1 LGGGDI
7 LIVHKLTFKQW
18 QYIATHD
25 KVYLPE
31 NVTSVPRTKNFVKD
45 KFKGDLNMDVG
56 FGHITFESEKD
67 LSWFLLSI

>member
-1 LGGGDI
+1 MGGGDI

-31 NVTSVPRTKNFVKD
+31 NVTSVPSTKNFVKD
-45 KFKGDLNMDVG
+45 KFKGDFNMDVG

-67 LSWFLLSI
+67 LAWFLLSI

>member
-1 LGGGDI
+1 MGGGDI

-31 NVTSVPRTKNFVKD
+31 NVISVPRTKNFVKD
-45 KFKGDLNMDVG
+45 KFNGDFNMNVG
-56 FGHITFESEKD
+56 FGHISFESEKD
-67 LSWFLLSI
+67 LAWFLLSI